1 MGFHSI
7 FILTTFAALLIIAQQ
22 KSLLVKTKTVATL
35 IETRLLE
42 YTVRYIFVGFQR

>member
-42 YTVRYIFVGFQR
+42 CTVRYIFVGFQR